1 MLLPTAPTSSFSPH
15 TKPLSVPH
23 RLNDKQISKR
33 SNVPIS
39 SDCSDRQNNHNNK
52 LHRVNIASFHDWSE
66 KSLENA
72 PVSKIYQEMATLSS
86 ICSLS
91 ESNQNGLSRE
101 NNGRRQ
107 VGCHKLFLPEGTDL
121 TKGEKNI
128 IAGLCRNRGCVL
140 PHIDV
145 SKKESNSSSENCK
158 RVNMK
163 GKKIVSY
170 FPSIQNLDSSSM
182 FLQTVKTNKKE
193 ECIYHWWEQ
202 NPNVAAN
209 CLRKYNASCAL
220 PLGMNYFKDY
230 MSCLFLDMGS
240 QMFHAGRKNS
250 SSSSPYASSGSSR
263 NLHGIKAPPNTP
275 NLEVT
280 NAKDGKVKNG
290 KSNRKEVKLE
300 NSKKKT
306 HLVVYVPKAEEDICD
321 KDSRD

>member
-1 MLLPTAPTSSFSPH
+1 
-15 TKPLSVPH
+15 
-23 RLNDKQISKR
+23 
-33 SNVPIS
+33 
-39 SDCSDRQNNHNNK
+39 
-52 LHRVNIASFHDWSE
+52 
-66 KSLENA
+66 
-72 PVSKIYQEMATLSS
+72 
-86 ICSLS
+86 
-91 ESNQNGLSRE
+91 
-101 NNGRRQ
+101 
-107 VGCHKLFLPEGTDL
+107 
-121 TKGEKNI
+121 
-128 IAGLCRNRGCVL
+128 
-140 PHIDV
+140 
-145 SKKESNSSSENCK
+145 
-158 RVNMK
+158 MK

-170 FPSIQNLDSSSM
+170 FPSIQNMDSSSM
-182 FLQTVKTNKKE
+182 FLQPVKTHKKE

-202 NPNVAAN
+202 NQNVAAN

-240 QMFHAGRKNS
+240 QMFHGHKNS
-250 SSSSPYASSGSSR
+250 SSSSSFASSGSSR

-280 NAKDGKVKNG
+280 NATDGKTKNG